1 MCRFCD
7 KIIVFALLNPLS
19 LLHYIWAGLQNAS
32 IWFLLPVIFFWLCLA
47 YTQKTRG
54 AKIKVPKEKP
64 STNECTNIPAPL
76 PLGRGNSEV
85 LVLCLFSEFTIK
97 IKLQLPTAVACLIMH
112 LTLGLFPLLSPF
124 HIPCQFPELLVKL
137 WTFEY
142 LPWDMLPLE
151 LKTKIPV

>member
-1 MCRFCD
+1 MLFLILYPYFIISEQGFKMPAFDSFCLWSFSGY
-7 KIIVFALLNPLS
+7 VW
-19 LLHYIWAGLQNAS
+19 HT
-32 IWFLLPVIFFWLCLA
+32 
-47 YTQKTRG
+47 TQKTRG